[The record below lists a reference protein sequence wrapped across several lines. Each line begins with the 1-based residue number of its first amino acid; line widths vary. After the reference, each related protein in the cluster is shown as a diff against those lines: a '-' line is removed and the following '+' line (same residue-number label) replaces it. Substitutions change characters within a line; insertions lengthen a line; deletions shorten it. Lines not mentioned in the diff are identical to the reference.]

1 MIQGRVSRG
10 GSQGVLARARALSLS
25 TVSLFGGGS
34 GKGGS
39 APGRSF
45 GVPSPSFGGSPRS
58 TDLSKFQTVGRKYQ
72 CGRARGVFV
81 PCASRTDVGP
91 SDGGFLPVMEGGKG
105 GKGEFGVFSSG
116 SSPGRARSPSVRSPS
131 SEGDRE
137 RGDPPLVGP
146 SVSLLPPSEGPRD
159 RPTFRNSGL
168 LGENINVD
176 ALAAFSFRVR
186 LARTLVPS
194 MGGFSIS
201 WRGEKEK
208 RGNPRS
214 AVSLRDW
221 KAFREYSRGLSASW
235 VPFSLRCGFDRP
247 SPVRA
252 IDAPVIRDGS
262 SLAGSWGPRSF
273 CFRPI
278 AVGPFDAA
286 VALSDPSGKRGGG

>member
-1 MIQGRVSRG
+1 MWTRSRRFRSVCVSYRRWSLRWGVSPCHGGERQGKAREGEGRRGERQGRGQGKARRG
-10 GSQGVLARARALSLS
+10 KQ
-25 TVSLFGGGS
+25 
-34 GKGGS
+34 
-39 APGRSF
+39 
-45 GVPSPSFGGSPRS
+45 
-58 TDLSKFQTVGRKYQ
+58 
-72 CGRARGVFV
+72 RGVFD
-81 PCASRTDVGP
+81 PR
-91 SDGGFLPVMEGGKG
+91 
-105 GKGEFGVFSSG
+105 KGEFGVSKG
-116 SSPGRARSPSVRSPS
+116 KGGPCQGARALPQYGLPLRR
-131 SEGDRE
+131 GDWE
-137 RGDPPLVGP
+137 RGDPPLAGLL
-146 SVSLLPPSEGPRD
+146 VSLLPPSEGLPD

-201 WRGEKEK
+201 WRGEKER
-208 RGNPRS
+208 RGNLRS

-235 VPFSLRCGFDRP
+235 VPFSFHCGFDRP

-252 IDAPVIRDGS
+252 IDVPVIRDGS

-286 VALSDPSGKRGGG
+286 AALSDPSGKRGGG